1 MNLVLAA
8 KSPREKLHQHTST
21 NHEGFFLVLV
31 EAFEDGRKRGK
42 EEKGE
47 KGKKGKEKEVREG
60 RGKEKGSIQMIKS
73 L

>member
-1 MNLVLAA
+1 MVGGA
-8 KSPREKLHQHTST
+8 
-21 NHEGFFLVLV
+21 FFLVLV

-60 RGKEKGSIQMIKS
+60 RGKEKGSM
-73 L
+73 